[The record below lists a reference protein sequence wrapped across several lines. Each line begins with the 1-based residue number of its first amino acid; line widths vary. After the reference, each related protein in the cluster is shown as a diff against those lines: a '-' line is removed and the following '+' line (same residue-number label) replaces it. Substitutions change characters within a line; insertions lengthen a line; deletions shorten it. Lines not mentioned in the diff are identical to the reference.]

1 MKLFSSIESN
11 RDSITAKQATIALLE
26 LFQIEGKIL
35 LIELAKYPSQ
45 QSFKDFKIL
54 VDKCNTA
61 LQFISNNHNI
71 GNNRAV
77 IDVENLSILQRQLE
91 VYGKA
96 NNPKDQ
102 DHALREV
109 CYIASDKLGLDI
121 KEKIIQNIEHFD
133 PNNLPF

>member
-45 QSFKDFKIL
+45 QSFKDFRIL
-54 VDKCNTA
+54 VDKCNIA

-71 GNNRAV
+71 GNNQAV

>member
-1 MKLFSSIESN
+1 MKLFSSIESK
-11 RDSITAKQATIALLE
+11 RDSITAKQATVALLE
-26 LFQIEGKIL
+26 LFQAQGKTL
-35 LIELAKYPSQ
+35 LIELAKYPAPY
-45 QSFKDFKIL
+45 SFKDFKLL
-54 VDKCNTA
+54 VDKCNTT

-102 DHALREV
+102 DHALKEV

-121 KEKIIQNIEHFD
+121 KDEIIERIEHLD
-133 PNNLPF
+133 PNNRPF